1 MVTEEQLRVVA
12 RDEKLADKVTDRRI
26 RHRLPY
32 RTTEEGLEALADIV
46 RSSGFF
52 DVIENPE
59 QQANR
64 NFVVRMMEDMGL
76 LDECNLQKILAYMLD
91 LEVFPGRGCAGRGKP
106 DIEDKED
113 WLNG

>member
-1 MVTEEQLRVVA
+1 MVTEEQLRAVA
-12 RDEKLADKVTDRRI
+12 RDEKLADKVTDRRL
-26 RHRLPY
+26 RHRAPY
-32 RTTEEGLEALADIV
+32 RTEEGLEALSDIV

-52 DVIENPE
+52 DVIESPE

-76 LDECNLQKILAYMLD
+76 LDERNLQKILAYMLD
-91 LEVFPGRGCAGRGKP
+91 LEVFPGRGCTARGAT